1 MTADTSP
8 RGSNRRYDPARKARI
23 IEATL
28 EVIAAQGVSGTTHRR
43 VAEAADVPLGS
54 MTYHFA
60 SLDDLIEQAFLK
72 LTQEIAHHFDA
83 AFQKAQTADEARE
96 AVVDVICGWF
106 AMTERKMTLVLELY
120 AYAARHPETRPVMTQ
135 WMAASRKAL
144 ERHFSPDV
152 AASLDAMI
160 EGATIHN
167 FMYPD
172 GISREAA
179 RLIVAKLS
187 G

>member
-1 MTADTSP
+1 MTADRSSS
-8 RGSNRRYDPARKARI
+8 GNRRYDPDRKERI

-28 EVIAAQGVSGTTHRR
+28 EVIAVQGVSGTTHRR
-43 VAEAADVPLGS
+43 IAEAADVPLGS

-72 LTQEIAHHFDA
+72 LTQEIAHHFDD
-83 AFQKAQTADEARE
+83 AFRKAQTVDEARE
-96 AVVDVICGWF
+96 AVVEVICGWF
-106 AMTERKMTLVLELY
+106 AVTERKMTLILELY
-120 AYAARHPETRPVMTQ
+120 AYVARNPQTRHVMTG
-135 WMAASRKAL
+135 WMAKSRQAL

-160 EGATIHN
+160 EGASIHN
-167 FMYPD
+167 FMHPD

-179 RLIVAKLS
+179 RLIVAKLTA
-187 G
+187 

>member
-1 MTADTSP
+1 MAAE
-8 RGSNRRYDPARKARI
+8 GSSGGNRRYDPDRKARI
-23 IEATL
+23 IEAAL
-28 EVIAAQGVSGTTHRR
+28 EVIAVQGVSGTTHRR

-60 SLDDLIEQAFLK
+60 SLNDLLEQAFLK

-96 AVVDVICGWF
+96 AVVDVMCGWV
-106 AMTERKMTLVLELY
+106 AMTDRKMTLILELY
-120 AYAARHPETRPVMTQ
+120 AYVARNPETRHVMTG
-135 WMAASRKAL
+135 WMAKSREAL
-144 ERHFSPDV
+144 ERHFSPAV
-152 AASLDAMI
+152 AASLDAVI

-167 FMYPD
+167 FMHPD

-179 RLIVAKLS
+179 RVIVAKLS